1 MKRFIGGRAG
11 VSGLAFV
18 LWGSLLAVQSAFAQ
32 APQAPLQKRVAACLA
47 CHKLEDQVTR
57 DGVFPR
63 IAGKPAG
70 YLYNQLLNFRDG
82 RRHYPPMTWMVS
94 QLSDDYLREIAD
106 YFSSIKAPY
115 PAPPA
120 SNLPAATLERGRT
133 LALQG
138 DAARKLPAC
147 VACHGERLTGVQ
159 PFIPALVGLPR
170 DYLNAQF
177 GAWRNG
183 ARHAAAPDCMATLS
197 TRVSDEDLLA
207 VTAWLAAQPMPA
219 NSAPQAD
226 IKLPLPL
233 ACGSVPGS
241 AK

>member
-1 MKRFIGGRAG
+1 MLVGMVFG
-11 VSGLAFV
+11 
-18 LWGSLLAVQSAFAQ
+18 AQ
-32 APQAPLQKRVAACLA
+32 AAAPEAAGSVSLEKRVAACTA

-94 QLSDDYLREIAD
+94 QLSDDYLREIAEH
-106 YFSSIKAPY
+106 FSRIQAPY
-115 PAPPA
+115 PPPPA
-120 SNLPAATLERGRT
+120 PSVPSATLARGRQ
-133 LALQG
+133 LALEG
-138 DAARKLPAC
+138 DAARQLPAC
-147 VACHGERLTGVQ
+147 IACHGERLTGVA
-159 PFIPALVGLPR
+159 PNIPALVGLPR

-183 ARHAAAPDCMATLS
+183 SRHAAAPDCMASLS
-197 TRVSDEDLLA
+197 QKMSNEEVLA
-207 VTAWLAAQPMPA
+207 VTAWLASQPVPPQ
-219 NSAPQAD
+219 SHPQAS
-226 IKLPLPL
+226 IRMPLPL

-241 AK
+241 GK